1 MSENYSCLI
10 IKKKSCHNRNLCMEF
25 RLPSVC
31 APLCGVSP
39 PYASADCKM
48 DANEDGNSQKRK
60 IQCRGGSEKRRKANR
75 NDESLVVNHDPD
87 KHSLPECSSLKFDP
101 PKRFEHNAAKNRT
114 ADNRYAE
121 ICKICL
127 ERSLIQPWRGNLSY
141 GTHGCFAC
149 DKVHKGTLCLINKAT
164 PSITP

>member
-1 MSENYSCLI
+1 
-10 IKKKSCHNRNLCMEF
+10 
-25 RLPSVC
+25 
-31 APLCGVSP
+31 
-39 PYASADCKM
+39 M
-48 DANEDGNSQKRK
+48 DTHEDGNSHKRK
-60 IQCRGGSEKRRKANR
+60 RGGSEKQRKANR

-101 PKRFEHNAAKNRT
+101 PKRFEHNAAKNCT
-114 ADNRYAE
+114 AGNRDAE

-127 ERSLIQPWRGNLSY
+127 ERSLRQPWRGNLSY